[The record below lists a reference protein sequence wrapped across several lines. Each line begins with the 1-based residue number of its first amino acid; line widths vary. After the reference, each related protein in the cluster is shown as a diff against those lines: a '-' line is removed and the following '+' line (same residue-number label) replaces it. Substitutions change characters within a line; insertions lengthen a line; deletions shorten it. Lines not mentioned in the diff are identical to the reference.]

1 MSYVV
6 ASKVK
11 DLLKGLG
18 MMTSGDF
25 SDALSAQV
33 EGLVKAAK
41 KRAESNG
48 RRTVR
53 ADDL

>member
-18 MMTSGDF
+18 MMTAGDLA
-25 SDALSAQV
+25 DALSKEL
-33 EGLVKAAK
+33 EGLVKKAAK
-41 KRAESNG
+41 RADANG
-48 RRTVR
+48 RKTVR
-53 ADDL
+53 GDDL